1 MKRLPHNLRAKY
13 LCTAFIILTV
23 ALTGCAS
30 GPNTT
35 PTDAIP
41 AAEPSPQFKA
51 QMQAFNDTLDLAQK
65 AWQQRVHHAE
75 LDAAITHWQAALELP
90 LTELPQSTQ
99 DSAHAEIYWLLSRA
113 YHLLADSHIR
123 LIDEDEQAN
132 YPAMMQAYEKGIAA
146 AEMALALRDPEFV
159 AKISAGTPWPEAVL
173 DANIT
178 AIPALYWYSANLGN
192 WARIEGIATVLARK
206 DDIKAT
212 MDFIVATQPDFFYG
226 AAYRYLGVYWV
237 SLPFG
242 NDPQKSLEAFNHS
255 LEIAPNFFATHVLIA
270 ENLAPI
276 TNNTQQFN
284 DELNFVINTPANI
297 VPEIEPEN
305 TLEQEKAR
313 RLLKNVHD

>member
-1 MKRLPHNLRAKY
+1 MKRLPHY
-13 LCTAFIILTV
+13 FTALIILTT

-30 GPNTT
+30 SHNTT
-35 PTDAIP
+35 HADAIP

-51 QMQAFNDTLDLAQK
+51 QRQALNNTLDQAQQ
-65 AWQQRVHHAE
+65 AWQQRIQRTE
-75 LDAAITHWQAALELP
+75 LDAAITYWQAALELP
-90 LTELPQSTQ
+90 ISELPKTAQ
-99 DSAHAEIYWLLSRA
+99 DNEHAEIYSHLARA
-113 YHLLADSHIR
+113 YHFLADSHIR
-123 LIDEDEQAN
+123 LSDPDEEAN
-132 YPAMMQAYEKGIAA
+132 HPAMMLAYEKGIAA

-159 AKISAGTPWPEAVL
+159 DKITAGTPWPEAVQH
-173 DANIT
+173 ANIT

-212 MDFIVATQPDFFYG
+212 MDFIAATAPDFFYG

-242 NDPQKSLEAFNHS
+242 NDPEKSQEAFDQS
-255 LEIAPNFFATHVLIA
+255 LKIAPNFFATRVLIA
-270 ENLAPI
+270 ENLSPI

-284 DELNFVINTPANI
+284 DELNFVLNTPANI
-297 VPEIEPEN
+297 IPELEPEN

-313 RLLKNVHD
+313 RLLTPKN